1 MKVWSSGL
9 CCRAAQELMLVMS
22 KAFFLGQSSPGFTG
36 MAEVPG
42 GRMKCWQEE
51 LVEVNAGTEGRV

>member
-1 MKVWSSGL
+1 MV
-9 CCRAAQELMLVMS
+9 LVMS
-22 KAFFLGQSSPGFTG
+22 EAFFLGQSSPAFTG

-51 LVEVNAGTEGRV
+51 LVEVNASTEGRV